1 MGEIPYIQT
10 VEKTVEVPQ
19 AGETVNGGQRSVT
32 MTLETVRQE
41 APAEFVQVTE
51 MGPPLPAE
59 RGADVILAPPAPAMQ
74 VVQAPPV
81 VMVAE
86 PVMTTM
92 AQPVMVAEPVM
103 TTMAPPVMVAEP
115 VMTTMAP
122 AIAPTMMVA
131 ETVRPSM
138 MMAAPAT

>member
-1 MGEIPYIQT
+1 MGQT

-59 RGADVILAPPAPAMQ
+59 RGADVILAPPAP
-74 VVQAPPV
+74 VQTAI
-81 VMVAE
+81 AA
-86 PVMTTM
+86 PVMTTV
-92 AQPVMVAEPVM
+92 APPVMIQEVAAPVM
-103 TTMAPPVMVAEP
+103 TTVAPPVMV
-115 VMTTMAP
+115 
-122 AIAPTMMVA
+122 
-131 ETVRPSM
+131 
-138 MMAAPAT
+138 

>member
-1 MGEIPYIQT
+1 MGEKIVEIPYIQT

-81 VMVAE
+81 MMVAE
-86 PVMTTM
+86 PVMTT
-92 AQPVMVAEPVM
+92 V
-103 TTMAPPVMVAEP
+103 APPVMVAEP
-115 VMTTMAP
+115 VMTTIAPPMMAAQPVMTMAP
-122 AIAPTMMVA
+122 AIAPTTMFA
-131 ETVRPSM
+131 ETVRP
-138 MMAAPAT
+138 

>member
-1 MGEIPYIQT
+1 MGVVKQIEIPQIQTIEKIVEIPYIQT

-59 RGADVILAPPAPAMQ
+59 RGADVILAPPAP
-74 VVQAPPV
+74 VQTAIAAPVMTTVAPVMTTVAPP

-86 PVMTTM
+86 PIRTTM

-103 TTMAPPVMVAEP
+103 TTM
-115 VMTTMAP
+115 
-122 AIAPTMMVA
+122 
-131 ETVRPSM
+131 
-138 MMAAPAT
+138 